1 MKLSTRYAVVGLAAL
16 GVLSLVHWVRGLPY
30 RGGGIPAYLIGVL
43 PNVAAA
49 LAIPFVLLSIWAEQR
64 REVTPAAARQFF
76 VRLTLVTGV
85 GLIGWEFLQ
94 QGSRRLVFDEH
105 DIGATLVGLLL
116 GWMIFRWLT
125 SRSLAAEA

>member
-16 GVLSLVHWVRGLPY
+16 GILSLVHRVRGWPF
-30 RGGGIPAYLIGVL
+30 RSGGITDYLIGVL

-49 LAIPFVLLSIWAEQR
+49 LAIPFVLLGIWAEQR
-64 REVTPAAARQFF
+64 REATDVSARRGFL
-76 VRLTLVTGV
+76 RLTLVTGV

-94 QGSRRLVFDEH
+94 QGSRRLVFDAH

-116 GWMIFRWLT
+116 GWLIFCCLAP
-125 SRSLAAEA
+125 RSLSPPA

>member
-16 GVLSLVHWVRGLPY
+16 GVLSLVHWGRGWPF
-30 RGGGIPAYLIGVL
+30 RGGGITDYLIGVL

-49 LAIPFVLLSIWAEQR
+49 LAIPFVLLGVWAEQR
-64 REVTPAAARQFF
+64 RGATDVSARRSFL
-76 VRLTLVTGV
+76 RLTLVTGV

-94 QGSRRLVFDEH
+94 HGSRRLVFDAH

-116 GWMIFRWLT
+116 GWLIFGWLT
-125 SRSLAAEA
+125 PRSLSPPA